1 MPSSITLR
9 PYQQNLIDSINE
21 ALTKA
26 PRVMLQLP
34 TGGGKTVIFCQI
46 VKQYLNKGKKS
57 IIVVHRK
64 ELLDQA
70 SRALSRLGIEHS
82 LIAPGERTNP
92 DHSVIV
98 ASVQSLNRKTL
109 TFEPDILIIDEG
121 HHAAGNNNWTKAIK
135 KWPKAKTLG
144 VTATPCRLDGQS
156 LGNLFQILVPG
167 PATADLISQNY
178 LAPVRVFSPQASVT
192 AEGVGTRVGE
202 YIQSQLVERFD
213 TPQVAAEAV
222 DNFKRICPDAKAIVF
237 CCSVLHAEHT
247 AQAFQEAGF
256 SSACLHGKLSKTDRE
271 SLLQQFAE
279 GKIQVITSRDL
290 ISEGTDIP
298 DAQAAILLR
307 PTQSES
313 LYLQQVGRVL
323 RTSPNKRFAVIID
336 LAGNTW
342 KHGLP
347 DDPREWSITRGLR
360 KTRVVQISKCTCCDS
375 ILNKAQEFCDNCG
388 TKNPDYKPRKQN
400 DDSVAPSLSQE
411 EVAKLEIEEL
421 NLADITDTLV
431 RQIEREIRLNWTRSN
446 GHGLYY
452 YASKEENF
460 SEAQLEAFERF
471 LRNYTFNE
479 SELFGPY
486 GVKEYSHLEGK
497 VIDLLDMRDNG
508 LKKAHAGE
516 ESLDSHELKLDSWR
530 ADCAWNTMFER
541 IFNKFMEKTFTFSS
555 QDSLTYKVYVG
566 KYSKYVH
573 TIELEDLRFYETKT
587 CQLLTFYELDPLLQ
601 LLLGYYVPLWGK
613 YGFREN
619 IEWEFSYQERLA
631 EKKAKYPE
639 WTDWEG

>member
-46 VKQYLNKGKKS
+46 VKQYLDKGKKS

-70 SRALSRLGIEHS
+70 SRALSKLGIEHS

-92 DHSVIV
+92 EHSVIV

-167 PATADLISQNY
+167 PATADLISQKY

-192 AEGVGTRVGE
+192 AEGIGTRVGE

-323 RTSPNKRFAVIID
+323 RTSPKKRFAVIID

-388 TKNPDYKPRKQN
+388 TKNPDYRPREQGKK
-400 DDSVAPSLSQE
+400 DIAPLLSQE
-411 EVAKLEIEEL
+411 EVARLEIEEL
-421 NLADITDTLV
+421 NLSEVTD
-431 RQIEREIRLNWTRSN
+431 RIDFIIRREIRLNCNRWYGIRLHWLLN
-446 GHGLYY
+446 
-452 YASKEENF
+452 ENRDKLT
-460 SEAQLEAFERF
+460 EAQVNSFENMLSSYVF
-471 LRNYTFNE
+471 D
-479 SELFGPY
+479 S
-486 GVKEYSHLEGK
+486 
-497 VIDLLDMRDNG
+497 
-508 LKKAHAGE
+508 KKAWAYVGIDNTE
-516 ESLDSHELKLDSWR
+516 MDGKPFDVLSAYKNKTELKCRNRIPYSNWP
-530 ADCAWNTMFER
+530 MFIQVMGNR
-541 IFNKFMEKTFTFSS
+541 FMENVMSERK
-555 QDSLTYKVYVG
+555 YEIYVG
-566 KYSKYVH
+566 SYSRYVNV
-573 TIELEDLRFYETKT
+573 ELQDLRFYDTNSKK
-587 CQLLTFYELDPLLQ
+587 LLTYYEIDPLIQALMI
-601 LLLGYYVPLWGK
+601 YYVPSEELR
-613 YGFREN
+613 Y
-619 IEWEFSYQERLA
+619 RLA
-631 EKKAKYPE
+631 KGECY
-639 WTDWEG
+639 WGR